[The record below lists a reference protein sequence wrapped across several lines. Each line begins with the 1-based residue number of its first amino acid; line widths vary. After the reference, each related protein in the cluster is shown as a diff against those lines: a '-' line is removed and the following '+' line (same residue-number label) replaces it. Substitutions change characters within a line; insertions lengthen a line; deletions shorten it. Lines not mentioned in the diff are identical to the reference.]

1 MNTTNRRTRFNPAK
15 NLLMAA
21 VLAAALFLGAF
32 PAAAQSAAGPIPPKS
47 GGSLQQSPDTLNIRV
62 KVDLVNAPVVVDDAK
77 GEMIL
82 DLMPKD
88 FRLFDNGVEQKIESF
103 DMGGTPLSVAIVV
116 ETSSRIE
123 ALLPAIRKTGILFTQ
138 TVLGPDGDATVI
150 GYDDNVDP
158 LLDFT
163 ANHDTIEKTFT
174 DLKEGTSGA
183 KLYDALSQAVGRL
196 RSRPAARRRV
206 LIVLAEATDSGS
218 ENKLGEV
225 LREAQLANITVY
237 SVALSA
243 TAAALRGPEKQAA
256 PPSATPPG
264 TFGLPASP
272 GTVETP
278 DTDATRAGNID
289 LLGLATWTVQH
300 ATTTVREHP
309 LEIATSATGGLYQT
323 AFHDDAIETAIDRIG
338 GELHAE
344 YTLSYHPT
352 GTDPGGYHE
361 IKVQVD
367 RSGVKVRSR
376 PGYYPP
382 DA

>member
-1 MNTTNRRTRFNPAK
+1 MNTMKNRLRFNPAK
-15 NLLMAA
+15 SLVMVA
-21 VLAAALFLGAF
+21 VLAGMNFLGAF
-32 PAAAQSAAGPIPPKS
+32 PAAAQSPAGPIPPKS
-47 GGSLQQSPDTLNIRV
+47 GARVEQSPDSPNIRV
-62 KVDLVNAPVVVDDAK
+62 KVDLVNTPVVVDDAK
-77 GEMIL
+77 GGMIL
-82 DLMPKD
+82 DLTQKN
-88 FRLFDNGVEQKIESF
+88 FRLFDNGIEQKIEAF

-138 TVLGPDGDATVI
+138 TVLGPEGDATVI
-150 GYDDNVDP
+150 GYNDSVDQ

-163 ANHDTIEKTFT
+163 TNRDTIEKTFT

-183 KLYDALSQAVGRL
+183 KLYDALSLAVGRL
-196 RSRPAARRRV
+196 RNRPTTRRRV
-206 LIVLAEATDSGS
+206 LIVVAEAADSGS
-218 ENKLGEV
+218 ENKLGQV

-264 TFGLPASP
+264 TFGLPPIP
-272 GTVETP
+272 GAPQTPENEET
-278 DTDATRAGNID
+278 RSGNID

-300 ATTTVREHP
+300 ATASVREHP
-309 LEIATSATGGLYQT
+309 LEIATAATGGLYQT
-323 AFHDDAIETAIDRIG
+323 AFRDSTIETAIDRIG

-352 GTDPGGYHE
+352 GTDPAGYHE

-367 RSGVKVRSR
+367 RPGVKVRSR
-376 PGYYPP
+376 PGYYL
-382 DA
+382 